1 MSESNSLKQ
10 SAVSGVVWKFLEKF
24 SLQAFSFIV
33 GIVLARLLMPSDY
46 GLVSMANIFFAI
58 SYLLID
64 SGFSTALVRMKERT
78 EMDYS
83 TAYVTNI
90 VLSFVFSLILIGLST
105 WMSRFY
111 HEPRLK
117 NIVIVNAIFLF
128 LGSFVTVQNTRMSVN
143 LQFKKQSIINVI
155 VNIFNGI
162 LSIIMAIL
170 GFGAWSLVIPSGVVI
185 IIRGAL
191 YWHYQ
196 HWFPRI
202 AFSKDSFKNMFSF
215 GFKITLT
222 ALLKA
227 IYNNIYS
234 LVIGRRFSA
243 EDLGYYNRGNSYAS
257 LPSVTVANTL
267 GSVSFPIL
275 SKINDDPARLQ
286 SAYRR
291 MISLSGYVVFP
302 IMIGLAVLAHPFVIV
317 LVTEKWIS
325 CIPYLQVLC
334 FALMWSPIHSLNY
347 NLLQTT
353 GRADLRLRVEI
364 VQKILCIIVLII
376 TIPRGILVMCFGSV
390 VVSVLSL
397 FINTYYTGKMINV
410 GFLVQMSDLI
420 PSLSL
425 ALIMGAVVW
434 GCTQF
439 IHSMWGQ
446 LLVGIPLGVLIY
458 WLGSLLLKSTDY
470 YYLKTLVKEN
480 IIGNLKS
487 R

>member
-1 MSESNSLKQ
+1 MADSLKQ

-46 GLVSMANIFFAI
+46 GLVTMTNIFFAI

-64 SGFSTALVRMKERT
+64 SGFSTALVRMNDRT
-78 EMDYS
+78 EKDYS
-83 TAYVTNI
+83 TAYVTN
-90 VLSFVFSLILIGLST
+90 VALSFVFSLILIAISS

-117 NIVIVNAIFLF
+117 SIVIVNAAFLF
-128 LGSFVTVQNTRMSVN
+128 LGSLIAVQNTRLTIH
-143 LQFKKQSIINVI
+143 LQFRKQSIINVI
-155 VNIFNGI
+155 TNVFTGI
-162 LSIIMAIL
+162 CSIIMALL
-170 GFGAWSLVIPSGVVI
+170 GYGAWSLVIPSGLAIFV
-185 IIRGAL
+185 RGIA
-191 YWHYQ
+191 YWKVQ
-196 HWFPRI
+196 HWFPKI
-202 AFSKDSFKNMFSF
+202 DFSKKSFKAMFSF

-234 LVIGRRFSA
+234 LVIGKKFTA
-243 EDLGYYNRGNSYAS
+243 ADLGYYNRGNSYAS
-257 LPSVTVANTL
+257 MPSETVANTL
-267 GSVSFPIL
+267 GSVSYPVL
-275 SKINDDPARLQ
+275 SRIQDDIPRLS

-302 IMIGLAVLAHPFVIV
+302 IMIGLAVLARPMVIV
-317 LVTEKWIS
+317 LVTEKWEQ
-325 CIPYLQVLC
+325 CVPYLRVLC

-364 VQKILCIIVLII
+364 IQKILCVIVLFV

-390 VVSVLSL
+390 AVAVLSL
-397 FINTYYTGKMINV
+397 LINTYYTGKMINV
-410 GFLVQMSDLI
+410 GFLVQIGDLL
-420 PSLSL
+420 PSLLMSL
-425 ALIMGAVVW
+425 AMGGLVW
-434 GCTQF
+434 LLTMS
-439 IHSMWGQ
+439 IDSMW
-446 LLVGIPLGVLIY
+446 LKLIVGIPSGIASYWMLSFLFKVKDYPYLVCLI
-458 WLGSLLLKSTDY
+458 KD
-470 YYLKTLVKEN
+470 
-480 IIGNLKS
+480 IIITPHKL